1 MDISTQNLL
10 DRAGDEARVM
20 ADLNAICETGG
31 RFAGTESEV
40 LAREYLAKRLAE
52 ISGSS
57 PEHMLIEDTGWA
69 RGDASIERV
78 SDGKKFPCV
87 SLVRSPE
94 TPEGG
99 LVTDLIDIG
108 RGTKAD
114 FDAHADVIPGNIV
127 MVRHEYMFAAE
138 TTHRRVK
145 YDWAMDRGA
154 AGFLIASH
162 LPGDFPVTGSSGA
175 TLTRGIPAAGISA
188 ETAAALSEDGPR
200 QVKIRIEAKSEPR
213 KTENLI
219 LDIPGR
225 TDEWVV
231 LSAHID
237 GHHMSESAMDNG
249 TGLAAVLNALRALM
263 PCTDQFERG
272 LRIGFFTVEEW
283 ALAGSAAYVDN
294 MSDAER
300 DAIRLNINLDSVA
313 GHPEITA
320 LTSGF
325 EKSEDWMIEQAQ
337 SIGQKIGAH
346 RPLMRNSDHYNFAR
360 HGIPAARLV
369 AGFDRPDSN
378 LKYVL
383 TPADNRDKI
392 NPADLA
398 RATQLT
404 ASLVFAAC
412 TAKTLDLR

>member
-1 MDISTQNLL
+1 MDIATQRVLEN
-10 DRAGDEARVM
+10 AGDAAKVM

-40 LAREYLAKRLAE
+40 LAREYLAKRLEDITESA
-52 ISGSS
+52 
-57 PEHMLIEDTGWA
+57 PQRLAIEDTGWA
-69 RGDASIERV
+69 RGDSSIERI
-78 SDGKKFPCV
+78 SDGKVFPCV

-99 LVTDLIDIG
+99 LVADLIDIG
-108 RGTKAD
+108 RGTEAD
-114 FDAHADVIPGNIV
+114 FEANADLIPGNIV

-145 YDWAMDRGA
+145 YDWAIDRGV

-175 TLTRGIPAAGISA
+175 TPTRGIPAAGISA
-188 ETAAALSEDGPR
+188 ETAASLTADSAK
-200 QVKIRIEAKSEPR
+200 QIKIRIEAKSEPR
-213 KTENLI
+213 RTENLI

-237 GHHMSESAMDNG
+237 GHHLSESAMDNA
-249 TGLAAVLNALRALM
+249 TGLASVLNALRAVL
-263 PCTDQFERG
+263 PYAETFERG

-283 ALAGSAAYVDN
+283 ALAGSAAYLDG
-294 MSDAER
+294 MSEAER
-300 DAIRLNINLDSVA
+300 DSIKLNINLDTVA
-313 GHPEITA
+313 GDPEITA

-325 EKSEDWMIEQAQ
+325 EKAETWMIDQAAG
-337 SIGQKIGAH
+337 IGQKLGAH

-369 AGFDRPDSN
+369 AGFDKPNSN

-383 TPADNRDKI
+383 TPADNSDKI
-392 NPADLA
+392 DTADLA

-404 ASLVFAAC
+404 AGLVLAAC
-412 TAKTLDLR
+412 NAKTLDLR

>member
-1 MDISTQNLL
+1 MNIATRSVLK
-10 DRAGDEARVM
+10 RAGDAAKVM
-20 ADLNAICETGG
+20 ADLDAICETGG
-31 RFAGTESEV
+31 RFAGTESEI
-40 LAREYLAKRLAE
+40 LAREYLATRLDE
-52 ISGSS
+52 ITGSA
-57 PEHMLIEDTGWA
+57 PDRMAIEDIGWI
-69 RGDASIERV
+69 RGDASVERI
-78 SDGKKFPCV
+78 SDGKVFPCV

-108 RGTKAD
+108 RGTEAD
-114 FDAHADVIPGNIV
+114 FDAHTDVIAGKIV

-138 TTHRRVK
+138 TTHRRRK
-145 YDWAMDRGA
+145 YDWAIDRGA

-175 TLTRGIPAAGISA
+175 TSTRGIPAAGISA
-188 ETAAALSEDGPR
+188 ETAAALTSEGA
-200 QVKIRIEAKSEPR
+200 QQIKIRIEAKSEPR
-213 KTENLI
+213 RTENLI

-237 GHHMSESAMDNG
+237 GHHLSESAMDNG
-249 TGLAAVLNALRALM
+249 TGLAAVLNALEAVI
-263 PCTDQFERG
+263 PCADTFERG
-272 LRIGFFTVEEW
+272 LRVGFFTVEEW
-283 ALAGSAAYVDN
+283 ALAGSAAYVDD
-294 MSDAER
+294 MSNAER
-300 DAIRLNINLDSVA
+300 DSIKLNINLDSVA
-313 GHPEITA
+313 GDPEITA

-325 EKSEDWMIEQAQ
+325 EKAETWMVEQATG
-337 SIGQKIGAH
+337 IGQKLGAH
-346 RPLMRNSDHYNFAR
+346 RSLMRNSDHYNFAR

-369 AGFDRPDSN
+369 AGFDNPSSN
-378 LKYVL
+378 LTYVL

-392 NPADLA
+392 DPADLA

-404 ASLVFAAC
+404 AGLVLAAC

>member
-1 MDISTQNLL
+1 MDITTQSALK
-10 DRAGDEARVM
+10 RAGDVANVM
-20 ADLNAICETGG
+20 ADLDAICETGG

-40 LAREYLAKRLAE
+40 LAREYLASRLEKITGAAPKRM
-52 ISGSS
+52 S
-57 PEHMLIEDTGWA
+57 IEDTGWA
-69 RGDASIERV
+69 RGDASIQRI
-78 SDGKKFPCV
+78 SDGKVFPCV

-94 TPEGG
+94 TPEDG

-114 FDAHADVIPGNIV
+114 FDTHADVIPGNIV
-127 MVRHEYMFAAE
+127 MVRHEYMFAAQ

-145 YDWAMDRGA
+145 YDWAIDRGA
-154 AGFLIASH
+154 AGFLITSH
-162 LPGDFPVTGSSGA
+162 LPGNFPVTGSSGA
-175 TLTRGIPAAGISA
+175 TPTRGIPAAGISA
-188 ETAAALSEDGPR
+188 ETAAALTNDGAK
-200 QVKIRIEAKSEPR
+200 QIKMRIAAKSEPR
-213 KTENLI
+213 RTENLI
-219 LDIPGR
+219 LDIPGH

-237 GHHMSESAMDNG
+237 GHHLSESAMDNG
-249 TGLAAVLNALRALM
+249 TGLAAVLNALAAVV
-263 PCTDQFERG
+263 PCADTFERG

-283 ALAGSAAYVDN
+283 ALAGSAAYVDD

-300 DAIRLNINLDSVA
+300 ESIKLNINLDSVA
-313 GHPEITA
+313 GDPEITA

-325 EKSEDWMIEQAQ
+325 DKAESWMVEQAKG
-337 SIGQKIGAH
+337 IGQQLEAH

-369 AGFDRPDSN
+369 AGFDNPSSN

-392 NPADLA
+392 DPADLA

-404 ASLVFAAC
+404 TGLVLAAC

>member
-1 MDISTQNLL
+1 MDSTTQSVLK
-10 DRAGDEARVM
+10 RAGDAAKVM
-20 ADLNAICETGG
+20 ADLDAICETGG
-31 RFAGTESEV
+31 RFAGTQSEA
-40 LAREYLAKRLAE
+40 LAREYLAKRLEE
-52 ISGSS
+52 ITGLA
-57 PEHMLIEDTGWA
+57 PERMAINDTGWA
-69 RGDASIERV
+69 RMDASIERL
-78 SDGKKFPCV
+78 SDGKVFPCV

-94 TPEGG
+94 TSEGG
-99 LVTDLIDIG
+99 LVTELIDIG
-108 RGTKAD
+108 RGTEAD
-114 FDAHADVIPGNIV
+114 FDAHADVIAGNIV

-145 YDWAMDRGA
+145 YDWALDRGA

-162 LPGDFPVTGSSGA
+162 LPGDYPVTGSSGA
-175 TLTRGIPAAGISA
+175 TPTRGIPAAGISA
-188 ETAAALSEDGPR
+188 ETASELMIDGAK

-213 KTENLI
+213 RTENLL

-237 GHHMSESAMDNG
+237 GHHLSESAMDNG
-249 TGLAAVLNALRALM
+249 TGLAAVLNALESVLPFAN
-263 PCTDQFERG
+263 TFERG
-272 LRIGFFTVEEW
+272 LRVGFFTVEEW
-283 ALAGSAAYVDN
+283 ALAGSAAYVDG

-300 DAIRLNINLDSVA
+300 NSIKLNINLDSVA
-313 GHPEITA
+313 GDPEITA
-320 LTSGF
+320 LTSGY
-325 EKSEDWMIEQAQ
+325 EKAEAWMIEQA
-337 SIGQKIGAH
+337 SGIGQKLGAH

-369 AGFDRPDSN
+369 AGFDNPASN

-392 NPADLA
+392 DPADLA

-404 ASLVFAAC
+404 AGLVLAAC

>member
-1 MDISTQNLL
+1 MDSTTKSAHK
-10 DRAGDEARVM
+10 RAGDAAKVM
-20 ADLNAICETGG
+20 ADLDAICETGG
-31 RFAGTESEV
+31 RFAGTQSEA
-40 LAREYLAKRLAE
+40 LAREYLAKRLEE
-52 ISGSS
+52 ITGLA
-57 PEHMLIEDTGWA
+57 PERMAINDTGWA
-69 RGDASIERV
+69 RMDASIERL
-78 SDGKKFPCV
+78 SDGKVFPCV

-94 TPEGG
+94 TSEGG
-99 LVTDLIDIG
+99 LVTELIDIG
-108 RGTKAD
+108 RGTEAD
-114 FDAHADVIPGNIV
+114 FDAHADVIAGNIV

-145 YDWAMDRGA
+145 YDWAIDRGA

-162 LPGDFPVTGSSGA
+162 LPGDYPVTGSSGA
-175 TLTRGIPAAGISA
+175 TPTRGIPAAGISA
-188 ETAAALSEDGPR
+188 ETASELMIDGAK

-213 KTENLI
+213 RTENLL

-237 GHHMSESAMDNG
+237 GHHLSESAMDNG
-249 TGLAAVLNALRALM
+249 TGLAAVLNALESVLPLAN
-263 PCTDQFERG
+263 TFERG
-272 LRIGFFTVEEW
+272 LRVGFFTVEEW
-283 ALAGSAAYVDN
+283 ALAGSAAYVDG

-300 DAIRLNINLDSVA
+300 NSIKLNINLDSVA
-313 GHPEITA
+313 GDPEITA

-325 EKSEDWMIEQAQ
+325 EKAEAWMIEQA
-337 SIGQKIGAH
+337 SGIGQKLGAH

-360 HGIPAARLV
+360 YGIPAARLV
-369 AGFDRPDSN
+369 AGFDNPGSN

-392 NPADLA
+392 DPADLA

-404 ASLVFAAC
+404 AGLVLAAC